1 MAAKMLL
8 IQDVENLGRSGDI
21 VSVKPGY
28 SRNYLLPQGFAVAAD
43 KHTLR
48 MQARLKEERLKKAVA
63 DKEESDLI
71 ANALVGVVIS
81 TVVKVDHEGHM
92 YGSVSAGDII
102 DLLQAVNVSLEKRS
116 IVLKHPIKEL
126 GEHTITVKLK
136 EGVTAS
142 VILNVE
148 PSDPRFAVVKLD
160 PTVVAEG
167 VASAPAAE

>member
-71 ANALVGVVIS
+71 ANALAGVVIS

-92 YGSVSAGDII
+92 YGSVSAGDIV
-102 DLLQAVNVSLEKRS
+102 DLLQAANVSLEKRS

-126 GEHTITVKLK
+126 GEHTIIVKLK

-160 PTVVAEG
+160 PTVAAEG
-167 VASAPAAE
+167 VANAPAAE